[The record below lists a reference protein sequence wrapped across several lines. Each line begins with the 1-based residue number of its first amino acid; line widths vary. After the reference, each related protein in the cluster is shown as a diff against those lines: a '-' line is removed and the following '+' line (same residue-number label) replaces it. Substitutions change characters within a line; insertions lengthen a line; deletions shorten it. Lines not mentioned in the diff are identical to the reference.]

1 MNEKNTG
8 TSSRVVAARII
19 SKILNNHGSLSTLF
33 GGPDLAALS
42 PADKAFTK
50 ELCFGVM
57 RHFFKLENIANQL
70 LKKPMRDKDYDIY
83 ALLLIGAYQI
93 LEMSTTDYAAVSE
106 TVEATKLLKKK
117 WATGLIN
124 ASLRNLLRNTEKM
137 VAKANSDIEAKYNY
151 PQWLI
156 ENLKKSWKDDWED
169 IIQAS
174 NQRAPLVL
182 RVNSSQIT
190 ADEYGKLLQQ
200 SAIEF
205 KPHAICPDGIVLEK
219 PVAVSLLPEFENG
232 LVSVQDGAAQLAVDL
247 LDIQPKMKILDCCA
261 APGGKTCHIL
271 ERHQDIEL
279 IATELEPNRADMI
292 EDNMERLGLAAQV
305 ITADATVIDD
315 WWDGEKFNRIL
326 LDAPCSGTGVIRR
339 HPDIKVLR
347 SPKEIESLR
356 QQQLKLLDSMWQLLA
371 EGGILIYATC
381 SVLPQENSMLIQ
393 GWLDNTKDAKH
404 IPIESNWGRQQKF
417 GKQILPNDNGMDG
430 FFYAKICKQK
440 P

>member
-1 MNEKNTG
+1 MNEKASG
-8 TSSRVVAARII
+8 TSSRVVAAKII

-33 GGPDLAALS
+33 GGQDLAALS

-57 RHFFKLENIANQL
+57 RHFFQLENIANQL
-70 LKKPMRDKDYDIY
+70 LKKPLREKDYDIY

-93 LEMSTTDYAAVSE
+93 LEMRTADHAAVSE
-106 TVEATKLLKKK
+106 TVQATKLLKKK
-117 WATGLIN
+117 WATGLVN

-137 VAKANSDIEAKYNY
+137 VTKANTDIEAKYNY
-151 PQWLI
+151 PQWLL
-156 ENLKKSWKDDWED
+156 ENLQKSWKDDWQD
-169 IIQAS
+169 IIDAS

-182 RVNSSQIT
+182 RVNSSQT
-190 ADEYGKLLQQ
+190 TTDEYGKLLQQ
-200 SAIEF
+200 SDIEF
-205 KPHAICPDGIVLEK
+205 QPHPICPDAIVLEK
-219 PVAVSLLPEFENG
+219 PVAVSLLPEFDDG
-232 LVSVQDGAAQLAVDL
+232 MVSVQDGAAQLAVDL
-247 LDIQPKMKILDCCA
+247 LEIKPKMKILDCCA

-271 ERHQDIEL
+271 ERHPDVEV

-292 EDNMERLGLAAQV
+292 EENMERLGLAAQV
-305 ITADATVIDD
+305 ITSDATATDD
-315 WWDGEKFNRIL
+315 WWDGTKFDRIL

-347 SPKEIESLR
+347 SPKEIEILN
-356 QQQLKLLDSMWQLLA
+356 QQQLKLLNSMWQLLA
-371 EGGILIYATC
+371 DDGILIYATC
-381 SVLPQENSMLIQ
+381 SVLPQENSMLIKD
-393 GWLDNTKDAKH
+393 WLSNTKDAKH
-404 IPIESNWGRQQKF
+404 IPIESNWGRQQTF

>member
-1 MNEKNTG
+1 MNEKANG
-8 TSSRVVAARII
+8 TSSRVVAAKII

-33 GGPDLAALS
+33 GGQDLAALS

-57 RHFFKLENIANQL
+57 RHFFQLENIANQL
-70 LKKPMRDKDYDIY
+70 LKKPLREKDYDIY

-93 LEMSTTDYAAVSE
+93 LEMRTADHAAVSE
-106 TVEATKLLKKK
+106 TVQATKLLKKK
-117 WATGLIN
+117 WATGLVN

-137 VAKANSDIEAKYNY
+137 VTKANTDIEAKYNY
-151 PQWLI
+151 PQWLL
-156 ENLKKSWKDDWED
+156 ENLQKSWKDDWQD
-169 IIQAS
+169 IIHAS

-182 RVNSSQIT
+182 RVNSCQT
-190 ADEYGKLLQQ
+190 TTDEYGKLLQQ
-200 SAIEF
+200 SDIEF
-205 KPHAICPDGIVLEK
+205 QPHPICPDAIVLDK
-219 PVAVSLLPEFENG
+219 PVAVSLLPEFDDG
-232 LVSVQDGAAQLAVDL
+232 MVSVQDGAAQLAVDL
-247 LDIQPKMKILDCCA
+247 LEIKPKMKVLDCCA

-271 ERHQDIEL
+271 ERHQDVEV

-292 EDNMERLGLAAQV
+292 EENMERLGLAAQV
-305 ITADATVIDD
+305 ITSDATATDD
-315 WWDGEKFNRIL
+315 WWDGTKFDRIL

-347 SPKEIESLR
+347 SPKEIEILN
-356 QQQLKLLDSMWQLLA
+356 QQQLKLLNSMWQLLA
-371 EGGILIYATC
+371 DDGILIYATC
-381 SVLPQENSMLIQ
+381 SVLPQENSMLIKD
-393 GWLDNTKDAKH
+393 WLSNTKDAKH
-404 IPIESNWGRQQKF
+404 IPIESNWGRQQTF

>member
-1 MNEKNTG
+1 MNEKASG
-8 TSSRVVAARII
+8 TSSRVVAAKII

-33 GGPDLAALS
+33 GGQDLAALS

-57 RHFFKLENIANQL
+57 RHFFQLENIASQL
-70 LKKPMRDKDYDIY
+70 LKKPLREKDYDIY

-93 LEMSTTDYAAVSE
+93 LEMRTADHAAVSE
-106 TVEATKLLKKK
+106 TVQATKLLKKK
-117 WATGLIN
+117 WATGLVN

-137 VAKANSDIEAKYNY
+137 VTKANTDIEAKYNY
-151 PQWLI
+151 PQWLL
-156 ENLKKSWKDDWED
+156 ENLQKSWKDDWQD
-169 IIQAS
+169 IIDAS

-182 RVNSSQIT
+182 RVNSSQT
-190 ADEYGKLLQQ
+190 TPDDYGKLLQQ
-200 SAIEF
+200 SDIEF
-205 KPHAICPDGIVLEK
+205 QPHPICPDAIVLEK
-219 PVAVSLLPEFENG
+219 PVAVSLLPEFDDG
-232 LVSVQDGAAQLAVDL
+232 MVSVQDGAAQLTVDL
-247 LDIQPKMKILDCCA
+247 LEIKPKMKVLDCCA

-271 ERHQDIEL
+271 ERHPDVEV

-292 EDNMERLGLAAQV
+292 EENMERLGLAAQV
-305 ITADATVIDD
+305 ITSDATATDD
-315 WWDGEKFNRIL
+315 WWDGTKFDRIL

-347 SPKEIESLR
+347 SPKEIEILN
-356 QQQLKLLDSMWQLLA
+356 QQQLKLLNSMWQLLA
-371 EGGILIYATC
+371 DDGILIYATC
-381 SVLPQENSMLIQ
+381 SVLPQENSMLIKD
-393 GWLDNTKDAKH
+393 WLSNTKDAKH
-404 IPIESNWGRQQKF
+404 IPIESNWGRQQTF